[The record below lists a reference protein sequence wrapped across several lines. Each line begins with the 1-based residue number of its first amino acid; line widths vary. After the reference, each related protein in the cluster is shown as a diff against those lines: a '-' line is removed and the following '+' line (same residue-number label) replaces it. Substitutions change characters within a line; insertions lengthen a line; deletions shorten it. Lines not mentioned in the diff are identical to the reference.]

1 MKRRLRVSEN
11 AAAQI
16 REAVQWWRAH
26 RAARELLSA
35 EISRGFDLIRTIPH
49 IAPPVVSPPELTHLR
64 RLHLPRVR
72 YFIYYRPVDPDV
84 IEVLALWHTSRGTS
98 PEL

>member
-1 MKRRLRVSEN
+1 MRRHLRVSEN

-16 REAVQWWRAH
+16 REAVRWCRAN

-35 EISRGFDLIRTIPH
+35 EISRGFDLIRSHPN
-49 IAPPVVSPPELTHLR
+49 IAPPAVSPADLTHLR

-72 YFIYYRPVDPDV
+72 YFIYYRPVEPDV